1 MISRTFAARAAAL
14 LVLALTWVWP
24 PMAMAARDFQDMAAR
39 IETLLSEAAGRYAA
53 GDAETAKTNVQKAYF
68 EVFENMEGPIR
79 INISAKKSY
88 ELEAEFGDVRKRI
101 MAGAPVDEVT
111 ARIKAQ
117 IAAIHAVV
125 PVISSGH
132 RLTAEPSADAPNAA
146 PVPEAKSS
154 TIEPHWVKVVDGI
167 GKTIAEAAA
176 VYEAG
181 ETDKAREMITRA
193 QFDGYKNSLLETA
206 VRRHVSQRQ
215 DIEYNAEFQRIAEL
229 VKSGRPAR
237 MVRASGEVLVAD
249 MRGNLP
255 GLPLVGALAEQ
266 AAAKADL
273 PTADWRQV
281 ADGVMAAMNE
291 AVALYKGGDTGR
303 AVGRIQD
310 TYFDVFEA
318 SGMEAQ
324 IGARDAAFK
333 TRLEGHFNRV
343 MGRMQGGAEEADLKA
358 DLAAMTADFDTAVD
372 TLGTG
377 SDSPV
382 ALFLYALLIILR
394 EGFEAILIVTAL
406 IAYLVKT
413 GNRDKLGVI
422 YNSVIVALLASVVT
436 AVLVKWVFQVSA
448 ASQEVLEGATMLV
461 AAVVLF
467 SMSYWVISKAEAEK
481 WVAYLKET
489 VGRSLSSGSLKALW
503 FASFLAVFREGAETV
518 LFYQALTIGADA
530 PGLAAIV
537 GGFVVGCVG
546 LAVIYLLMR
555 LGAMR
560 LPIRPFFMVTGLLL
574 YAMAFVFA
582 GKGVMEL
589 VEGNVIEP
597 TLIAWAPEIQFL
609 GVFPYWQTLIP
620 QIALVLAAL
629 VALAV
634 LMKQRNSIAITRGK

>member
-1 MISRTFAARAAAL
+1 MISPTLAARGAAL
-14 LVLALTWVWP
+14 LVLLSTLAWSPL
-24 PMAMAARDFQDMAAR
+24 AMAARDFQDMAAR
-39 IETLLSEAAGRYAA
+39 IEALLTEAAQRYAA

-79 INISAKKSY
+79 INLSAKKSY
-88 ELEAEFGDVRKRI
+88 ELEAEFGAIRKRI
-101 MAGAPVDEVT
+101 IEGAPADEVT
-111 ARIKAQ
+111 ARINTQ
-117 IAAIHAVV
+117 IAEVRAVV

-132 RLTAEPSADAPNAA
+132 RLTAEPAANAPDVSAT
-146 PVPEAKSS
+146 PEVKSS
-154 TIEPHWVKVVDGI
+154 RIEPHWVTVVDGI
-167 GKTIAEAAA
+167 GRTIAEAAA
-176 VYEAG
+176 AYEAG
-181 ETDKAREMITRA
+181 EAERAREMITRA

-215 DIEYNAEFQRIAEL
+215 DIEYNAEFQRIADL

-249 MRGNLP
+249 MKGNLP
-255 GLPLVGALAEQ
+255 GLPLVGALAER
-266 AAAKADL
+266 AAAKPEL
-273 PTADWRQV
+273 PAADWRTV
-281 ADGVMAAMNE
+281 ADGVMGAMNE
-291 AVALYKGGDTGR
+291 AAALYKGGAVDR
-303 AVGRIQD
+303 AVGRVQD

-343 MGRMQGGAEEADLKA
+343 MGRMQGGAGEAEIKV
-358 DLAAMTADFDTAVD
+358 DLAAMAADFDVAVA

-377 SDSPV
+377 ADSPV

-461 AAVVLF
+461 ATVVLF
-467 SMSYWVISKAEAEK
+467 SMSYWVISKAEAER

-530 PGLAAIV
+530 PGLVAIA
-537 GGFVVGCVG
+537 GGFVLGFAG

-560 LPIRPFFMVTGLLL
+560 LPIRPFFMVTGVLL

-597 TLIAWAPEIQFL
+597 TLVAWVPEIQFL
-609 GVFPYWQTLIP
+609 GVFPYWQTLVP

-629 VALAV
+629 VAFAL
-634 LMKQRNSIAITRGK
+634 LMKQRGQIAVARSE

>member
-1 MISRTFAARAAAL
+1 MISLTFAARVAAL
-14 LVLALTWVWP
+14 LVLVLTWLWS

-39 IETLLSEAAGRYAA
+39 IEALLNEAAQRYAA

-79 INISAKKSY
+79 INLSAKKSY
-88 ELEAEFGDVRKRI
+88 ELEAEFGDIRKRI
-101 MAGAPVDEVT
+101 MAGAPVDEVA
-111 ARIKAQ
+111 ARIKTQ
-117 IAAIHAVV
+117 IAEIHAVV

-132 RLTAEPSADAPNAA
+132 RLTAEPAA
-146 PVPEAKSS
+146 ESQDVPPTPAAKSK
-154 TIEPHWVKVVDGI
+154 TIEPHWGRVVDGI

-176 VYEAG
+176 AYEAG
-181 ETDKAREMITRA
+181 EAEKAREMITRA

-215 DIEYNAEFQRIAEL
+215 DIEYNAEFQRIADL
-229 VKSGRPAR
+229 IKSGRPAR

-249 MRGNLP
+249 MKGNLP
-255 GLPLVGALAEQ
+255 GLPLVGALAER
-266 AAAKADL
+266 AVAKE
-273 PTADWRQV
+273 PTPAADWRQV

-291 AVALYKGGDTGR
+291 AVALYRVGDTGR

-324 IGARDAAFK
+324 MGARDAAFK
-333 TRLEGHFNRV
+333 TRLEGHFNRL
-343 MGRMQGGAEEADLKA
+343 MGRMQVGAGEADLKA
-358 DLAAMTADFDTAVD
+358 DLAAMAVDFDAAVD
-372 TLGTG
+372 TLGGG

-382 ALFLYALLIILR
+382 ALFLYSLLIILR

-422 YNSVIVALLASVVT
+422 YNSVVVALLASVVT

-461 AAVVLF
+461 ATVVLF
-467 SMSYWVISKAEAEK
+467 SMSYWLISKAEAEK

-489 VGRSLSSGSLKALW
+489 VNRSLSSGSLSALW

-530 PGLAAIV
+530 PGLGAIV
-537 GGFVVGCVG
+537 GGFVVGCAG

-555 LGAMR
+555 MGAMR

-574 YAMAFVFA
+574 YTMAFVFA

-597 TLIAWAPEIQFL
+597 TLISWVPEIQFL
-609 GVFPYWQTLIP
+609 GVFPYLQTLLP

-634 LMKQRNSIAITRGK
+634 LMKQRNPIAITRGK